1 MQYAPF
7 LLPPPPRRRA
17 VPRNLQIEISG
28 IPAEN
33 GKCRVET
40 QLKIGLHLRS
50 GNSPATEYK
59 QLRLPRHYIAKEK
72 HRMEKFN

>member
-1 MQYAPF
+1 MQYTPF
-7 LLPPPPRRRA
+7 LLPPPPRRHA
-17 VPRNLQIEISG
+17 VPVTVPRNLQLEISG

-50 GNSPATEYK
+50 GNSNPVT
-59 QLRLPRHYIAKEK
+59 
-72 HRMEKFN
+72 